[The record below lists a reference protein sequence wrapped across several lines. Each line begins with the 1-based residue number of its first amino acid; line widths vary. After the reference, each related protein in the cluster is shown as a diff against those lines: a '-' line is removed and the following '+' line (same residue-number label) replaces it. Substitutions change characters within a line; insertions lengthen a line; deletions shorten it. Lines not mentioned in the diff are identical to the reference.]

1 MNFPWG
7 VDTFHLALKHLRT
20 TDGQICFFSVCY
32 VKASYLAICLYI
44 PWSANLFVEVIA
56 GPESILDGVLVIRGM
71 EVEKVHTVCPQ
82 PLKGGFQLG
91 AHALWLQRLSIPGI
105 GLGSY
110 AYCE

>member
-1 MNFPWG
+1 M
-7 VDTFHLALKHLRT
+7 
-20 TDGQICFFSVCY
+20 CY

-56 GPESILDGVLVIRGM
+56 GSESILDRVLVVRGM
-71 EVEKVHTVCPQ
+71 EIEKVHTVCPQ

-110 AYCE
+110 AYCEWVRSSQVNTALLLQCLRQTDTES